1 MLSKKKISGFDLFI
15 YVVLTILTLILAYP
29 LYFVVIASFSEPYE
43 VVKGNVFF
51 WLRGFSLES
60 YKNIFENSK
69 IWVGY
74 ANSIKY
80 TFFGTC
86 LNLLLTIPAAYAL
99 SKPWLWKRGLLST
112 FFIIPMYFSGGLLP
126 TYLQVRDMGLLNKS
140 YTLIFLGGLS
150 IYNLVVARTYFQSS
164 IPDSLYEAAEIDG
177 CSQFGQFFRIALPL
191 SKPIIAV
198 ITLYYA
204 VARWNDYY
212 NSLVYVSSSKYHALQ
227 MVLRNILLES
237 QNAINNLDMSSLTT
251 EQMMS
256 AAQKTYLAESMKY
269 SVIFVAS
276 LPMLILYPF
285 IQKYFVKGVMIGA
298 VKG

>member
-1 MLSKKKISGFDLFI
+1 MLSKKKISGFDLFN
-15 YVVLTILTLILAYP
+15 YLALTILTLILAYP

-74 ANSIKY
+74 ANTIKY

-86 LNLLLTIPAAYAL
+86 LNLLLTIPTAYAL
-99 SKPWLWKRGLLST
+99 SKPWLWKRGLLTT

-140 YTLIFLGGLS
+140 YTLIFLSGLS
-150 IYNLVVARTYFQSS
+150 IYNMVVARTYFQTS

-191 SKPIIAV
+191 SKPIVAV

-212 NSLVYVSSSKYHALQ
+212 NSLVYVSSSKYHSLQ

-237 QNAINNLDMSSLTT
+237 QNAINNLDMSALTT
-251 EQMMS
+251 EQMIS

-269 SVIFVAS
+269 AVIFVAS

>member
-15 YVVLTILTLILAYP
+15 YLALTILTLILAYP

-74 ANSIKY
+74 ANTIKY

-86 LNLLLTIPAAYAL
+86 LNLLLTIPTAYAL
-99 SKPWLWKRGLLST
+99 SKPWLWKRGLLTT

-140 YTLIFLGGLS
+140 YTLIFLSGLS
-150 IYNLVVARTYFQSS
+150 IYNMVVARTYFQTS

-191 SKPIIAV
+191 SKPIVAV

-212 NSLVYVSSSKYHALQ
+212 NSLVYVSSSKYHSLQ

-237 QNAINNLDMSSLTT
+237 QNAINNLDMSALTT
-251 EQMMS
+251 EQMIS

-269 SVIFVAS
+269 AVIFVAS

>member
-51 WLRGFSLES
+51 WFRGFSLES

-74 ANSIKY
+74 ANTIKY

-99 SKPWLWKRGLLST
+99 SKPWLWKRGLLTT

-140 YTLIFLGGLS
+140 YTLIILSGLS
-150 IYNLVVARTYFQSS
+150 IYNLVVARTYFQTS

-191 SKPIIAV
+191 SKPIVSV

-212 NSLVYVSSSKYHALQ
+212 NSLVYVSSSKYHSLQ

-269 SVIFVAS
+269 AVIFVAS

>member
-15 YVVLTILTLILAYP
+15 YVALTILTLILAYP

-74 ANSIKY
+74 ANTIKY

-86 LNLLLTIPAAYAL
+86 LNLLLTIPTAYAL
-99 SKPWLWKRGLLST
+99 SKPWLWKRGLLTT

-140 YTLIFLGGLS
+140 YTLIFLSGLS
-150 IYNLVVARTYFQSS
+150 IYNMVVARTYFQTS

-191 SKPIIAV
+191 SKPIVAV

-212 NSLVYVSSSKYHALQ
+212 NSLVYVSSSKYHSLQ

-237 QNAINNLDMSSLTT
+237 QNAINNLDMSALTT

-269 SVIFVAS
+269 AVIFVAS

>member
-15 YVVLTILTLILAYP
+15 YVALTILTLILAYP

-74 ANSIKY
+74 ANTIKY

-86 LNLLLTIPAAYAL
+86 LNLLLTIPTAYAL
-99 SKPWLWKRGLLST
+99 SKPWLWKRGLLTT

-140 YTLIFLGGLS
+140 YTLIFLSGLS
-150 IYNLVVARTYFQSS
+150 IYNMVVARTYFQTS

-191 SKPIIAV
+191 SKPIVAV

-212 NSLVYVSSSKYHALQ
+212 NSLVYVSSSKYHSLQ

-237 QNAINNLDMSSLTT
+237 QNAINNLDMSALTT
-251 EQMMS
+251 EQMIS

-269 SVIFVAS
+269 AVIFVAS